1 MVFAAIKTLKRAQDA
16 EFNDPSPRWFRQW
29 WKDNGLHKIKTKPL
43 AVVRYTAAQESDV
56 RLWFDRY
63 QRVLAELGITHS
75 QDIWNFDEAGFRVEC
90 MKGHEILVPSD
101 IKEFY
106 SIKHQRRR
114 SSTTFS
120 CFNHARS

>member
-1 MVFAAIKTLKRAQDA
+1 MAFAAIKTLKRAQDA
-16 EFNDPSPRWFRQW
+16 EFNDPSPRWFRQR

-75 QDIWNFDEAGFRVEC
+75 QDIWNFDKAGFELSV
-90 MKGHEILVPSD
+90 
-101 IKEFY
+101 
-106 SIKHQRRR
+106 
-114 SSTTFS
+114 
-120 CFNHARS
+120 